1 MVFNNDPD
9 LRRLKE
15 EIRRQRELN
24 QRLEEE
30 NRRRELRLAREREEN
45 RRRQKDRRM

>member
-1 MVFNNDPD
+1 MENDPD
-9 LRRLKE
+9 VRRIRE

-30 NRRRELRLAREREEN
+30 NRRRMVRLAAEQN
-45 RRRQKDRRM
+45 SSRRQNGR

>member
-1 MVFNNDPD
+1 MENDPEV
-9 LRRLKE
+9 RRIRE

-30 NRRRELRLAREREEN
+30 NRRRMVRLATEQN
-45 RRRQKDRRM
+45 SSRRQNGG